1 MQVLYFPQWPDYF
14 SEPIASPLP
23 RLRGW
28 LQRTQTLSEDVA
40 SYNRRIEISIAH
52 YIGLHNKANDC
63 IERLNKQVLF
73 SRHLTPG
80 LQLRPIR
87 AEELEAAVRAEWPR
101 L

>member
-1 MQVLYFPQWPDYF
+1 LQVLYFPQWPDYF

-73 SRHLTPG
+73 SR
-80 LQLRPIR
+80 PIR